1 LEYYKNIGVNMIDLE
16 TIEPHERNSAT
27 IKIKCGDVL
36 VIADKTYY
44 AIYNSNNK
52 IQNKGYCIV
61 DETEYKIWKQW
72 NNYYNDCDNGKI

>member
-1 LEYYKNIGVNMIDLE
+1 MNDLE
-16 TIEPHERNSAT
+16 TIEPHERDSAT

-44 AIYNSNNK
+44 AIYSSGNK
-52 IQNKGYCIV
+52 IQSKGYCIV
-61 DETEYKIWKQW
+61 GEAEYKVWKQW

>member
-1 LEYYKNIGVNMIDLE
+1 MNDIA
-16 TIEPHERNSAT
+16 TIEPHDRDSAT

-52 IQNKGYCIV
+52 IQAKGYCIV
-61 DETEYKIWKQW
+61 GEAEYKVWKQW
-72 NNYYNDCDNGKI
+72 HDYYNDCDNGKI